1 MAYTGELAAITT
13 AVLWSFTSI
22 FFTEAAKR
30 TGSVQLNINRLIMAS
45 VLLLSTI
52 LIGEFEYRLTGSQVF
67 NLVISGFL
75 GLVLGDAF
83 LFKSYLLIGP
93 RFAILLMAL
102 SPGMSSVL
110 SYLFLGESLT
120 PVAIAGVL
128 ITVTGIAIA
137 GSEKKMKDDT
147 KYKLSAKGLLYGIL
161 AALGQAVGLIFAK
174 EAFNIGEI
182 NGFVATFV
190 RVFSSAV
197 LLLPFLIFMK
207 KYKNPVILYKENNK
221 ALLFTAAGSVTGPFL
236 GITCS
241 LIAVANTQV
250 GIAATLM
257 STMPILM
264 IPLMWLVYKE
274 RPTAMGITG
283 TIIAVVGIA
292 LLFIK

>member
-52 LIGEFEYRLTGSQVF
+52 LIGGFEYRLTGYQVF

-137 GSEKKMKDDT
+137 GSEKKMKDDA
-147 KYKLSAKGLLYGIL
+147 KYKLSAKGLLY
-161 AALGQAVGLIFAK
+161 
-174 EAFNIGEI
+174 
-182 NGFVATFV
+182 
-190 RVFSSAV
+190 
-197 LLLPFLIFMK
+197 
-207 KYKNPVILYKENNK
+207 
-221 ALLFTAAGSVTGPFL
+221 
-236 GITCS
+236 
-241 LIAVANTQV
+241 
-250 GIAATLM
+250 
-257 STMPILM
+257 
-264 IPLMWLVYKE
+264 
-274 RPTAMGITG
+274 
-283 TIIAVVGIA
+283 
-292 LLFIK
+292 